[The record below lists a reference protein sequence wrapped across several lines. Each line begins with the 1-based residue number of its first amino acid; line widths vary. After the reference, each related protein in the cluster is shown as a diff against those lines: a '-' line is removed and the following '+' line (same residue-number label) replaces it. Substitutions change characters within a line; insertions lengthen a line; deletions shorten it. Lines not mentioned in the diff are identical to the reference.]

1 MNPRNKVWLS
11 LLAFVL
17 AVTIIACSCGNITSI
32 FSPTAT
38 PTRTATLRPTLPPTE
53 GMPGLAG
60 KWRDT
65 ADNVVHTIQWSGS
78 TYHIVSSISDA
89 DGQYSTSNEI
99 WDGKTFTWTY
109 YVTPTGVSV
118 TIQATSV
125 SGSSLDVNWWN
136 DQGDS
141 GTDTFT
147 REP

>member
-1 MNPRNKVWLS
+1 MKPQNKVWLS
-11 LLAFVL
+11 LAIFVL
-17 AVTIIACSCGNITSI
+17 VLATIACSCSALNNIVNNNGGGGGS
-32 FSPTAT
+32 SS
-38 PTRTATLRPTLPPTE
+38 E

-65 ADNVVHTIQWSGS
+65 ADDVVHTIQWSGS
-78 TYHIVSSISDA
+78 TYHIVSSVSDENGKY
-89 DGQYSTSNEI
+89 DTSNEI

-109 YVTPTGVSV
+109 YVSSTEVSV

-125 SGSSLDVNWWN
+125 SGDSLDVNWWN
-136 DQGDS
+136 DQGKS